1 MQWSLKNLNEIL
13 APFPQKWQ
21 QKCLTFFFVFFVLI
35 LALSMVDREFKPLLG
50 QTKNYKIGI

>member
-21 QKCLTFFFVFFVLI
+21 QKIRKLAINFVTKLKQSMVFI
-35 LALSMVDREFKPLLG
+35 LALS
-50 QTKNYKIGI
+50 